1 MRIILPALVMIA
13 SMISPALAAPLPWVS
28 TNVRG
33 LVIGLVAGHWEEVE
47 PGADLSGLT
56 LRTLRSGH
64 LAVDSGQVSVEI
76 SPNTTLELG
85 SRPASGSPLVKQY
98 LGTLTVTS
106 RSGAQKIALEAGTI
120 SVTSVIGQVQIS
132 VTETGTA
139 VTVKSGKVSAQSSD
153 GAVFVVTA
161 GVYAT
166 NENGALVASA
176 STTESSAHVNGRAPG
191 NGPDNGNSPNGGNGA
206 SGVNGNGGGA
216 GNGNG
221 GNSGNGNS
229 GNNGNGNSG
238 QGNGGN
244 NATGGSNGNGGNSGK
259 K

>member
-85 SRPASGSPLVKQY
+85 SRPTSGAPLVKQY

-229 GNNGNGNSG
+229 GNNGNSG